1 MKRTP
6 EESAFM
12 EHGGYRL
19 LIIFERGVK
28 RSRISLI
35 NINRFDER
43 LIDEALKLNLIK
55 RASDDTESDIY
66 YLIAERG
73 IEIRNE

>member
-1 MKRTP
+1 MKNN
-6 EESAFM
+6 
-12 EHGGYRL
+12 RL
-19 LIIFERGVK
+19 LGIVLWGIGLAVEC
-28 RSRISLI
+28 L
-35 NINRFDER
+35 
-43 LIDEALKLNLIK
+43 LLLLKLNLIK